1 MGTRG
6 AADTLPASMTRP
18 PGVDPEFWRGRR
30 VLVTGLTGFQGSWL
44 ALWLGAL
51 GARVWG
57 LARRQPGQDSLY
69 AVAGVERDATPL
81 RGDIRD
87 FSAVSAAVRDGRP
100 EVVVHMAA
108 QSLVP
113 RSLESPRETYE
124 SNVMGTINLL
134 EAVRTAPGVRVVVN
148 VTSSLCYEPR
158 SWEWGLRE
166 TDPLGGA
173 DPYSSSK
180 ACAELATAAYRR
192 SFFHGHDDGPR
203 LATAR
208 AGNVIG
214 GGDWGEGRLVPDL
227 MRAALSGR
235 CVRVRD
241 PDAVRPWQHVLEPVR
256 GYLVLAQALWES
268 ADCAQAWNFAP
279 AEDAAFPVRNV
290 VEHVAA
296 RWSGGLRWEA
306 AAQGPQGARAAP
318 PAAGRQL
325 RLDSSKARTRLQWKP
340 RWDLPEALDRVVDW
354 HAALQAGADMRELS
368 LAQIR
373 AHEA

>member
-1 MGTRG
+1 
-6 AADTLPASMTRP
+6 
-18 PGVDPEFWRGRR
+18 VD
-30 VLVTGLTGFQGSWL
+30 
-44 ALWLGAL
+44 
-51 GARVWG
+51 
-57 LARRQPGQDSLY
+57 
-69 AVAGVERDATPL
+69 
-81 RGDIRD
+81 
-87 FSAVSAAVRDGRP
+87 VRDP
-100 EVVVHMAA
+100 A
-108 QSLVP
+108 QV
-113 RSLESPRETYE
+113 R
-124 SNVMGTINLL
+124 
-134 EAVRTAPGVRVVVN
+134 EAVRSSAPEIVLHLAAQPMVRRSLRDPAMTYELNVIGTVNVLDAVRLHGSGVRAVVV
-148 VTSSLCYEPR
+148 VTSDKCYENPGGAPKR
-158 SWEWGLRE
+158 FIE
-166 TDPLGGA
+166 TDPLGGD

>member
-1 MGTRG
+1 
-6 AADTLPASMTRP
+6 MTRP
-18 PGVDPEFWRGRR
+18 PGVDPDFWRGRR

-51 GARVWG
+51 GADVWG
-57 LARRQPGQDSLY
+57 LARRQPGSDSLY
-69 AVAGVERDATPL
+69 AVAGVERDAKSL
-81 RGDIRD
+81 SGDMRD
-87 FSAVSAAVRDGRP
+87 FVAVSDAVRESRP
-100 EVVVHMAA
+100 QVVVHMAA

-124 SNVMGTINLL
+124 SNVMGAVNLL
-134 EAVRTAPGVRVVVN
+134 EAVRVVADGVRVVVN

-158 SWEWGLRE
+158 TWEWGLRE
-166 TDPLGGA
+166 IDPLGGA

-180 ACAELATAAYRR
+180 ACAELASDAYRR
-192 SFFHGHDDGPR
+192 SFFHGDDEPR

-227 MRAALSGR
+227 MRAARSGR
-235 CVRVRD
+235 SVLVRD
-241 PDAVRPWQHVLEPVR
+241 PDAVRPWQHVLDPLR
-256 GYLVLAQALWES
+256 GYLMLAQALWDS

-279 AEDAAFPVRNV
+279 AEDAAVPVRCV

-306 AAQGPQGARAAP
+306 PASSASAVPQAP
-318 PAAGRQL
+318 GRQL
-325 RLDSSKARTRLQWKP
+325 RLDSSKARARLQWKP

-354 HAALQAGADMRELS
+354 HAALEAEADMRELS